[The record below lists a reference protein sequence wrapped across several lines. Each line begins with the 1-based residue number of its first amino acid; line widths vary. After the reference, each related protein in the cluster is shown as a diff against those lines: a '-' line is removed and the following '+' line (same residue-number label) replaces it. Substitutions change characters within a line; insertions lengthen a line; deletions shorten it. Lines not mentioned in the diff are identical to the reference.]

1 MPRKLV
7 TFSDNA
13 PLDRQVGEICRT
25 AVTYRDQVRDALQ
38 AGQLEASIQ
47 VLIGRLT

>member
-25 AVTYRDQVRDALQ
+25 AVTY
-38 AGQLEASIQ
+38 AGQLEASVQ
-47 VLIGRLT
+47 ALIGRLT